1 MKSLQSKL
9 WAKITA
15 LLLLTVFAIVLF
27 FSGFGVLYLA
37 DQGGYSNPEGFA
49 EDHIAGNAFYSAMN
63 TAADY
68 YSAVLQQSSGG
79 SGSALSYYEQ
89 QFSRE
94 NSNFFFTVQ
103 DDTGKIVFESSDQDE
118 TYQYMRSQEQYLS
131 YNWRD
136 VVEDDHVFAS
146 EEEYQTYLDSLQKQN
161 FNINDAYITEYIYAD
176 ETAAASQTET
186 SVSEA
191 LVTDDTEAEA
201 ASAPEP
207 DEAGAV
213 REVHAYISY
222 QRFDYQH
229 VTITG
234 YIRSPLTAK
243 DDIYQES
250 YYSNLLVENRH
261 VLIAV
266 AAVSF
271 AVCLA
276 LLVFLLCAA
285 GHKEGVEGIH
295 LNWVDRIPLDLY
307 LVLAFTA
314 GACLLAF
321 GVDLT
326 NSSIA
331 IAIFVIAVLLVFAVL
346 LVMSV
351 LMTLSTRFKSG
362 AFWKNTLVYR
372 CLRLL
377 FRMGKGL
384 KDGLSYCAK
393 HLHLYWQAGLIF
405 VGVSLAELFVLAA
418 FSRSGVVVIWV
429 IAKLAEA
436 PLLVLLAVS
445 LQKLKAGGEALAA
458 GNLNASVDVNHMYG
472 VLKHHGENL
481 NSIAQGMQKAVQ
493 QQLKSERFRT
503 DLITNVSH
511 DIKTPLTSIINYV
524 NLMKREHIE
533 DARINAYLDVLDQ
546 KSQRLKTLIEDLVE
560 ASKASSGNVKLEF
573 TDIDLVQMAFQTNG
587 EFEEKL
593 DARHLQLIINAPREP
608 LMIRADGRRLWR
620 VLENLYNN
628 VCKYAME
635 GSRVYVD
642 LARVPGNPETGTA
655 GQAVF
660 TIKNISA
667 NPLNIRADEL
677 TERFVRGDVA
687 RTTEGSGLGLSIA
700 KDLTELQN
708 GQFSLYI
715 DGDLFKA
722 QVTFDLVE
730 KTTEKA
736 VEDAEIIEETD
747 ASEAAEKPKKDDELK
762 KTNIPEEAT
771 IQKEVNGESSENAI
785 NETINTTENSRNE

>member
-1 MKSLQSKL
+1 MKQLQSKL

-89 QFSRE
+89 QFSRA

-103 DDTGKIVFESSDQDE
+103 DDTGKIVFESPDQDE
-118 TYQYMRSQEQYLS
+118 TYQYTRSQEQYLS

-146 EEEYQTYLDSLQKQN
+146 EEAYREYLDTLERQN
-161 FNINDAYITEYIYAD
+161 FNIYDSYITDISRTTTPASSENAD
-176 ETAAASQTET
+176 AVQDAVATTE
-186 SVSEA
+186 E
-191 LVTDDTEAEA
+191 VT
-201 ASAPEP
+201 
-207 DEAGAV
+207 V
-213 REVHAYISY
+213 EVHAYISY

-243 DDIYQES
+243 DKIYQES

-261 VLIAV
+261 VLIAI
-266 AAVSF
+266 AAGSF

-276 LLVFLLCAA
+276 LFVFLLCAA
-285 GHKEGVEGIH
+285 GHKDGVPGIR

-307 LVLAFTA
+307 FVLAIAA
-314 GACLLAF
+314 GACIFAV
-321 GVDLT
+321 GVELT
-326 NSSIA
+326 NASIA
-331 IAIFVIAVLLVFAVL
+331 VSIFVVAVLLVFAVL
-346 LVMSV
+346 LIMSV
-351 LMTLSTRFKSG
+351 FMTLAARFKSG
-362 AFWKNTLVYR
+362 AFWKNTIIY
-372 CLRLL
+372 RLL
-377 FRMGKGL
+377 CLLARMGNGL
-384 KDGLSYCAK
+384 KNALSYCAK

-418 FSRSGVVVIWV
+418 FSRSAVVVIWV

-524 NLMKREHIE
+524 DLLKKQDVQPEQAKE
-533 DARINAYLDVLDQ
+533 YLAVLDRQ
-546 KSQRLKTLIEDLVE
+546 SARLKKLTEDLVE
-560 ASKASSGNVKLEF
+560 ASKASSGTLPVHLEAVDVNVLLSQVSGEYQSRFELCRLEPIVKL
-573 TDIDLVQMAFQTNG
+573 
-587 EFEEKL
+587 
-593 DARHLQLIINAPREP
+593 APENP
-608 LMIRADGRRLWR
+608 QILADGKLLWR
-620 VLENLYNN
+620 VFDNLLSNI
-628 VCKYAME
+628 CKYAMP
-635 GSRVYVD
+635 GTRVYFTSEVQTD
-642 LARVPGNPETGTA
+642 RV
-655 GQAVF
+655 QISF
-660 TIKNISA
+660 KNIS
-667 NPLNIRADEL
+667 NYPLDITADEL
-677 TERFVRGDVA
+677 MERFVRGDSS
-687 RTTEGSGLGLSIA
+687 RSTEGSGLGLSIA
-700 KDLTELQN
+700 QSLTGLQK
-708 GQFSLYI
+708 GSFSLVV

-722 QVTFDLVE
+722 
-730 KTTEKA
+730 
-736 VEDAEIIEETD
+736 
-747 ASEAAEKPKKDDELK
+747 
-762 KTNIPEEAT
+762 NISFPLLS
-771 IQKEVNGESSENAI
+771 V
-785 NETINTTENSRNE
+785 

>member
-1 MKSLQSKL
+1 MKQLQSKL

-49 EDHIAGNAFYSAMN
+49 ADHIAGNAFYSAMS

-103 DDTGKIVFESSDQDE
+103 DDSGKTVFESPDQDE
-118 TYQYMRSQEQYLS
+118 TYQYTRSQEQYLS

-146 EEEYQTYLDSLQKQN
+146 VEEYQTYLDSLEKQN
-161 FNINDAYITEYIYAD
+161 FNVYDAYITEYTTAD
-176 ETAAASQTET
+176 EASSGSQTES
-186 SVSEA
+186 SVSEEI
-191 LVTDDTEAEA
+191 VTDDTAAETEL
-201 ASAPEP
+201 APEP
-207 DEAGAV
+207 DAADTV

-222 QRFDYQH
+222 QRFDYAH

-243 DDIYQES
+243 DNLYQES

-261 VLIAV
+261 VLIAI

-276 LLVFLLCAA
+276 LFIFLLCAA

-295 LNWVDRIPLDLY
+295 LNWVDNIPLDLY
-307 LVLAFTA
+307 LVLAVAA
-314 GACLLAF
+314 GGCIFAA
-321 GVDLT
+321 GVELT
-326 NSSIA
+326 NASIA
-331 IAIFVIAVLLVFAVL
+331 IAVFVVAVLLVFAVL
-346 LVMSV
+346 LIMSV
-351 LMTLSTRFKSG
+351 FMTLATRFKSG
-362 AFWKNTLVYR
+362 AFWKNTIVYR
-372 CLRLL
+372 CVCLL

-405 VGVSLAELFVLAA
+405 AGVTLLEFLVVAA
-418 FSRSGVVVIWV
+418 FGNGAIGVIWLL
-429 IAKLAEA
+429 AKLVET
-436 PLLVLLAVS
+436 PLLVLILIS
-445 LQKLKAGGEALAA
+445 LQKLKAGGEALAE
-458 GNLNASVDVNHMYG
+458 GNLNASVDLNHMYG

-511 DIKTPLTSIINYV
+511 DIKTPLTSIVNYV
-524 NLMKREHIE
+524 DLLKKE
-533 DARINAYLDVLDQ
+533 DVQPEKAKEYIAVLDRQ
-546 KSQRLKTLIEDLVE
+546 SARLKKLTEDLVE
-560 ASKASSGNVKLEF
+560 ASKASSGTLPVHLEAVDVNVLLSQVSGEYQSRFELCRLEPIVKL
-573 TDIDLVQMAFQTNG
+573 
-587 EFEEKL
+587 
-593 DARHLQLIINAPREP
+593 APESP
-608 LMIRADGRRLWR
+608 QILADGKLLWR
-620 VLENLYNN
+620 VFDNLLSNI
-628 VCKYAME
+628 CKYAMPGTRVYFTSE
-635 GSRVYVD
+635 VLDSRV
-642 LARVPGNPETGTA
+642 
-655 GQAVF
+655 QISF
-660 TIKNISA
+660 KNIS
-667 NPLNIRADEL
+667 NYPLDITADEL
-677 TERFVRGDVA
+677 MERFVRGDSS
-687 RTTEGSGLGLSIA
+687 RSTEGSGLGLSIA
-700 KDLTELQN
+700 QSLTGLQKGSFDLVV
-708 GQFSLYI
+708 

-722 QVTFDLVE
+722 
-730 KTTEKA
+730 
-736 VEDAEIIEETD
+736 
-747 ASEAAEKPKKDDELK
+747 
-762 KTNIPEEAT
+762 NISFPLLN
-771 IQKEVNGESSENAI
+771 V
-785 NETINTTENSRNE
+785 